1 MKKILNLLIIILS
14 SFLLVNC
21 SSETSSENLKK
32 IKVMSYNSENKE
44 IEIEVPLNPKR
55 VAVIDMAT
63 LDILDS
69 LGLEDRVVGVADT
82 KIDYLVKYINNENI
96 HKIGT
101 IKEVNMEKLIES
113 NPDIIFIGGRLS
125 KKYDELSKIAP
136 VVYLRVDSEKG
147 VFESMKK
154 NSKIIASIF
163 SKEENVDKLLSGF
176 DERIESLK
184 NSSSGKTAILGLTTS
199 GNLNV
204 LGNDGRLSLITKEI
218 GFENVGLEFTENEK
232 NKQKEKVSA
241 HGNEVSFEYILKKNP
256 EFLFVMDRDLAIN
269 KEGSKLAKE
278 IIENELIKKSDVYK
292 NGKIIYLEHSNIW
305 YTAEGG
311 IKALDI
317 MLKDLEK
324 ELNK

>member
-1 MKKILNLLIIILS
+1 MKKFSNLLVLILGM
-14 SFLLVNC
+14 FLLFSC
-21 SSETSSENLKK
+21 SSENNSENSKK

-44 IEIEVPLNPKR
+44 IEIEIPLNPER

-113 NPDIIFIGGRLS
+113 NPDVIFIGGRLS

-147 VFESMKK
+147 VFESTKK

-176 DERIESLK
+176 DERIENLK
-184 NSSSGKTAILGLTTS
+184 NNFSGKTAILGLTTS

-204 LGNDGRLSLITKEI
+204 LGNDGKLSLITKEI
-218 GFENVGLEFTENEK
+218 GFENVGLEFSNGKNNE
-232 NKQKEKVSA
+232 KEKVA
-241 HGNEVSFEYILKKNP
+241 THGNEISFEYVLKKNP
-256 EFLFVMDRDLAIN
+256 EYLFVMDRDFAIN
-269 KEGSKLAKE
+269 KSGAKLAKE